1 MGVDT
6 TYCVY
11 IMASGRNGT
20 LYIGATS
27 DLLRRVYE
35 HKNDF
40 VRGFT
45 KRHGVHTLVYYE
57 TCDSKEGALW
67 REKQLK
73 KWNRAWKLAL
83 VERGNP
89 RWNDLYDDLLLQ

>member
-1 MGVDT
+1 MSVDT
-6 TYCVY
+6 AYCVY

-40 VRGFT
+40 VGGFT
-45 KRHGVHTLVYYE
+45 KRHGVHTLVYNE

-73 KWNRAWKLAL
+73 KWNRAWKLELIEAQ
-83 VERGNP
+83 NP
-89 RWNDLYDDLLLQ
+89 DWKDLSDEIV